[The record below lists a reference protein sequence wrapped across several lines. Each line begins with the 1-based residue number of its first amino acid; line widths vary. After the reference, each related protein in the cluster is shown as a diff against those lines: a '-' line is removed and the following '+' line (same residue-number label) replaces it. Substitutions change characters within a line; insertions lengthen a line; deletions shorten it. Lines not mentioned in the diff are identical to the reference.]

1 MLDHESED
9 IDDLVAIAQEVAPR
23 PSQEEVDAIEKIGDT
38 AAKAIAK
45 WLMSSTSMMRWG
57 SESYGLRRQI
67 AKAIEDGQWKI
78 PEPNDGPR

>member
-9 IDDLVAIAQEVAPR
+9 IDDLVEIAKEVAPR
-23 PSQEEVDAIEKIGDT
+23 PSQEEVDAIEKIGDS
-38 AAKAIAK
+38 AARAIAK
-45 WLMSSTSMMRWG
+45 WLMSSTSSVRWG

-67 AKAIEDGQWKI
+67 ANAIEQGLWKL

>member
-9 IDDLVAIAQEVAPR
+9 IDDLVEIAKEVTHR
-23 PSQEEVDAIEKIGDT
+23 PSPEEIAIIEKIGDT

-45 WLMSSTSMMRWG
+45 WLMSSTTAMRWG
-57 SESYGLRRQI
+57 SESYAFRRQI
-67 AKAIEDGQWKI
+67 ANAIERGDWKI